1 MAIVISGNDIIS
13 HDVNGEIIEETT
25 VEGCPWD
32 YIGMCRG
39 CPVCSYSHD
48 MDDDGDDDDTLS

>member
-1 MAIVISGNDIIS
+1 MEIIISGNDIIS
-13 HDVNGEIIEETT
+13 RDDNGEIIEEIT

-32 YIGMCRG
+32 AIGMCRG

-48 MDDDGDDDDTLS
+48 DMDDDDDDTLS